1 MQTRFLN
8 LGENV
13 VNSYIINVERVVS
26 AQQVSETS
34 RIAARYFGT
43 ITAPNGEVTRLGEK
57 GKTAGQIK
65 ALVGVVS
72 TRESS
77 EITQLKK
84 ALAQLRVLGLSTE
97 EVEAKIATAEAR
109 EAEEREARAA
119 AAAANS
125 AAEKARK
132 KELKKLQ
139 QVREQLIALGVS
151 TAEID
156 TKIEGLQ

>member
-1 MQTRFLN
+1 MKARFLN
-8 LGENV
+8 VGENV
-13 VNSYIINVERVVS
+13 VNGYVINVERVVS

-34 RIAARYFGT
+34 RIAARYFGS
-43 ITAPNGEVTRLGEK
+43 ITEPNGSTIPLGEK

-65 ALVGVVS
+65 AIVGVVS
-72 TRESS
+72 TRENS
-77 EITQLKK
+77 EISKLKSAKKQLE
-84 ALAQLRVLGLSTE
+84 ALGLGTAEIE
-97 EVEAKIATAEAR
+97 EKIAAAEQQA
-109 EAEEREARAA
+109 AAEREERAA

-139 QVREQLIALGVS
+139 AIKEQLQALGLN

-156 TKIEGLQ
+156 SKIESLR